1 MSDVQNST
9 SPAAGQAASPK
20 ADAASTNGAPAATSN
35 EQSNEATSAP
45 QSAHPNSASLYVGE
59 LDFSVTEAML
69 FELFSSIGQVASI
82 RVCRDAVTRRSL
94 GYAYVNYNNAADGER
109 ALEELNYTLIKGKP
123 CRIMWSQ
130 RDPALRKTG
139 QGNVFIK
146 NLDAAIDNK
155 ALHDTFAAF
164 GNILSCKVAQ
174 DEHANS
180 KGYGFV
186 HYETAEAANQAIKM
200 VNGMLLNEKKVFVGH
215 HIPKKDRMSKF
226 EEMKANFTNIYVKNI
241 ELETTDDE
249 FRQLFEK
256 YGDITSASLAHDN
269 ETGKSRGFGFVN
281 YIHHEDAYK
290 AVEELNDS
298 DFKGQKLYVGRAQ
311 KKHEREE
318 ELRKQYEAAR
328 QEKSAKYQGVNL
340 YVKNLADD
348 IDDEKL
354 REIFEP
360 YGAITSA
367 KVMRDTQPL
376 DGDEVPAKKEGDDEK
391 EGEEKKDESKTEE
404 KKDDGEKKEDSDV
417 DDLTKKMD
425 TATIGGEKKLL
436 GRSKGF
442 GFVCF
447 SNPDEAT
454 KAVTELNQK
463 MVHSKPLY
471 VALAQRKE
479 VRKSQLEASIQAR
492 NQSRMQQQGPAGGM
506 PPQFMQPQVF
516 MGPNGQPIMMPAG
529 GRGQVPFMQG
539 PGGRGGFPGMPQQG
553 GRGGPG
559 GMPQMPYGIPPQMAA
574 GFGPQAFNN
583 PAAYAQLMQA
593 AQQQAAA
600 MGGGRGAGRGGPMP
614 MMPGMPGMPPQMGG
628 GRGGFQGGRGG
639 PMGGR
644 PDESRGRAQNRG
656 PSAGPGLDPN
666 ALNAAPPHQQKQM
679 LGEALYPKIHAQ
691 QPELAGKIT
700 GMLLEM
706 ENSELLGLT
715 ENEDALRA
723 KVDEAM
729 AVYDE
734 YVKTQGSDEPAGAQQ
749 PNGAEN
755 AAPATEDA
763 KPTEA

>member
-1 MSDVQNST
+1 
-9 SPAAGQAASPK
+9 
-20 ADAASTNGAPAATSN
+20 
-35 EQSNEATSAP
+35 
-45 QSAHPNSASLYVGE
+45 
-59 LDFSVTEAML
+59 
-69 FELFSSIGQVASI
+69 
-82 RVCRDAVTRRSL
+82 
-94 GYAYVNYNNAADGER
+94 
-109 ALEELNYTLIKGKP
+109 
-123 CRIMWSQ
+123 
-130 RDPALRKTG
+130 
-139 QGNVFIK
+139 
-146 NLDAAIDNK
+146 
-155 ALHDTFAAF
+155 
-164 GNILSCKVAQ
+164 
-174 DEHANS
+174 
-180 KGYGFV
+180 
-186 HYETAEAANQAIKM
+186 
-200 VNGMLLNEKKVFVGH
+200 
-215 HIPKKDRMSKF
+215 
-226 EEMKANFTNIYVKNI
+226 
-241 ELETTDDE
+241 
-249 FRQLFEK
+249 
-256 YGDITSASLAHDN
+256 
-269 ETGKSRGFGFVN
+269 
-281 YIHHEDAYK
+281 
-290 AVEELNDS
+290 
-298 DFKGQKLYVGRAQ
+298 
-311 KKHEREE
+311 
-318 ELRKQYEAAR
+318 
-328 QEKSAKYQGVNL
+328 
-340 YVKNLADD
+340 
-348 IDDEKL
+348 
-354 REIFEP
+354 
-360 YGAITSA
+360 
-367 KVMRDTQPL
+367 
-376 DGDEVPAKKEGDDEK
+376 
-391 EGEEKKDESKTEE
+391 
-404 KKDDGEKKEDSDV
+404 
-417 DDLTKKMD
+417 
-425 TATIGGEKKLL
+425 
-436 GRSKGF
+436 
-442 GFVCF
+442 
-447 SNPDEAT
+447 
-454 KAVTELNQK
+454 
-463 MVHSKPLY
+463 
-471 VALAQRKE
+471 
-479 VRKSQLEASIQAR
+479 
-492 NQSRMQQQGPAGGM
+492 
-506 PPQFMQPQVF
+506 MQPQVF

-734 YVKTQGSDEPAGAQQ
+734 YVKTQGSEEPAGAQQ